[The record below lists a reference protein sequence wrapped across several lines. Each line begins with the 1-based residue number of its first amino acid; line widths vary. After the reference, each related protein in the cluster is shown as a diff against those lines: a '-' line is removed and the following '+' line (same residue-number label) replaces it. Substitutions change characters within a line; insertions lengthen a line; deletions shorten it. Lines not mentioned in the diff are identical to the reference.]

1 MSICQ
6 GKSEW
11 PELVGVQGDVAAIT
25 IEEENSLVT
34 AMIVKEGS
42 SVPLDFRCDRVWVVV
57 DESGC
62 VTLVPHIG

>member
-6 GKSEW
+6 GKNEW

-34 AMIVKEGS
+34 AMIVTG
-42 SVPLDFRCDRVWVVV
+42 VPEDFRCDRVWVWV
-57 DESGC
+57 DESGF
-62 VTLVPHIG
+62 VTQVPRIG

>member
-6 GKSEW
+6 GKNEW

-34 AMIVKEGS
+34 AMIVKEGTGI
-42 SVPLDFRCDRVWVVV
+42 PEDFRCNRVWVWV

-62 VTLVPHIG
+62 VTQVPRIG